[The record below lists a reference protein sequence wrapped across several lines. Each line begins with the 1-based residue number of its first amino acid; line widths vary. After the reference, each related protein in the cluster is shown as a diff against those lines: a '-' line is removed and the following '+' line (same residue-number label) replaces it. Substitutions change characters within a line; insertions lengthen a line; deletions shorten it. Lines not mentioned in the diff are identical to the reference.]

1 MNEERICCMCGEH
14 KKFLARVNTGKKYY
28 CIKCQTKITKSGMDY
43 WKPCSQVEFFE
54 SMLSEMREGSN
65 RKSGN
70 MFSNIKRTLQYN
82 EEEYPKDE
90 NTSKSLP
97 STLQGFI
104 VRQPY
109 SSQIINGTKKYEF
122 RNFKTTKLNIPVYL
136 LSEGMVLGK
145 IMFTEIKENNKRW
158 KYAWKIKVLKKLTQ
172 PWRYS
177 HPQGAQRWVK
187 HVIPKK

>member
-1 MNEERICCMCGEH
+1 MSEERVCCMCGTH
-14 KKFLARVNTGKKYY
+14 KFVGRINAGKKHY
-28 CIKCQTKITKSGMDY
+28 CNACVRKINDSGMDY

-54 SMLSEMREGSN
+54 NMLDDMRKGSN

-70 MFSNIKRTLQYN
+70 MYSNWKETLQQIGK
-82 EEEYPKDE
+82 ESSKDE
-90 NTSKSLP
+90 NTLKLLA
-97 STLQGFI
+97 TALQGFI

-109 SSQIINGTKKYEF
+109 SNQIINGIKKYEF

-145 IMFTEIKENNKRW
+145 IMFTEIKENNKKW
-158 KYAWKIKVLKKLTQ
+158 EYAWKIKVLKKFSK

-187 HVIPKK
+187 KVIPKIK